1 MEEAFILDQR
11 AQATDTKEESP
22 EISHQVI
29 DATSLYLK
37 EIGYAPLLTA
47 EQDGFMPVS
56 FIRAVNFAPYHD

>member
-11 AQATDTKEESP
+11 AQATGTKEESP

-29 DATSLYLK
+29 NATSLYLK

-47 EQDGFMPVS
+47 EQEVFMPVS
-56 FIRAVNFAPYHD
+56 FIRAVNHRAIP